1 MKWDYLLLKK
11 YNATNHFRLLKQ
23 LRNEFK
29 TARKNNYMN
38 KNSGDSNTY
47 TGSSKDT

>member
-1 MKWDYLLLKK
+1 MAWDYLLLKK

-29 TARKNNYMN
+29 SARKNNYIN
-38 KNSGDSNTY
+38 KNAVDNNTY
-47 TGSSKDT
+47 TTFIKDN